1 VREAV
6 DVDYIIVANNKE
18 ALALENNLIK
28 QGKPRFNILR
38 KILLPSL
45 LVCAAVAQQAP
56 SAAPAPPESK
66 QAIPTQKETV
76 VVTGTFVPAP
86 LSEYDR
92 SVETLDTR
100 QDPLLFDSLLD
111 YLRLDPALDLRERAS
126 GGVQTDLSI
135 FGSTFAENLVLLNGL
150 RLNDA
155 QTAHHD
161 MDIAV
166 PVEAISRIEV
176 LRGAG
181 STFYGSDAMGGAVNF
196 ITDPAQAT
204 EIRLRAGVVNQGF
217 NQQHALAS
225 LLMRNWSETIAADR
239 DFSTGFIADRDY
251 RSGSASSETRFK
263 SALGQTDLLVAGSD
277 RPYGADQ
284 FYGPF
289 PSWERTKNWFA
300 SAQQD
305 LGQRTS
311 AAFGYRRHSDEF
323 ILVRDDPWIYE
334 NNHVDES
341 WQAAL
346 RRHYLLG
353 DNSTLS
359 YGAEGQGDAIQS
371 NNLGDHAR
379 NREAIYANFDF
390 RVLRRFS
397 LSAGAREELFS
408 GGTSRLSPAVAGGV
422 TLRSSLRLR
431 ASASRGFRLP
441 SYTDLYYSDPANQG
455 NALLKPESAW
465 SLDAG
470 ADWTPSSRFSLA
482 TTFFQRW
489 DRNVIDYV
497 QSASAQPYKAT
508 NIDRL
513 HFTGIEAHA
522 DFRLPGQQDV
532 QLAYTF
538 LHGDHAPLP
547 SGEVSRYAFN
557 YPTHQVVFAW
567 TGAWREWLVAR
578 TRLGITQRF
587 AHDAYPVWDFAVAR
601 GTGRI
606 RPYLQLTNLSNTGYQ
621 EIPGVLMPSRS
632 IVGGVELIVSRLAGR
647 HSATARLPGDSHL
660 E

>member
-1 VREAV
+1 VSLPAECYDQNPSMVCKA
-6 DVDYIIVANNKE
+6 
-18 ALALENNLIK
+18 
-28 QGKPRFNILR
+28 F
-38 KILLPSL
+38 LLSSF
-45 LVCAAVAQQAP
+45 LVCAAVAQQAS
-56 SAAPAPPESK
+56 SAAPAPPVPK
-66 QAIPTQKETV
+66 PAIPTQKETV
-76 VVTGTFVPAP
+76 VVTGTFIPAP

-92 SVETLDTR
+92 SVESLDTR
-100 QDPLLFDSLLD
+100 QNPLLFDSCTD
-111 YLRLDPALDLRERAS
+111 YLRLDPTVDLEERAPN
-126 GGVQTDLSI
+126 GVQSDLSI
-135 FGSTFAENLVLLNGL
+135 LGSTFAENLVLLNGL

-196 ITDPAQAT
+196 ITAPASAT
-204 EIRLRAGVVNQGF
+204 ELRLRAGTGNQGF
-217 NQQHALAS
+217 NQQHVLAS
-225 LLMRNWSETIAADR
+225 LLMRTWSETIAADR
-239 DFSTGFIADRDY
+239 DFSTGFISDRDY
-251 RSGSASSETRFK
+251 RSASASSETRLK
-263 SALGQTDLLVAGSD
+263 SGLGQSDLLFAGSD

-284 FYGPF
+284 FYGPY

-323 ILVRDDPWIYE
+323 ILVRDDPSLYE
-334 NNHVDES
+334 NNHADES
-341 WQAAL
+341 WQAAM
-346 RRHYLLG
+346 RRHDPLG
-353 DNSTLS
+353 DNTTLS

-371 NNLGDHAR
+371 NNLGEHER
-379 NREAIYANFDF
+379 NREALYANLDF

-408 GGTSRLSPAVAGGV
+408 GGTSFFSPAVAGGL
-422 TLRSSLRLR
+422 TLRPSLRLR

-441 SYTDLYYSDPANQG
+441 TYTDLYYSDPANQG
-455 NALLKPESAW
+455 DPLLKPETAW
-465 SLDAG
+465 TLDAG
-470 ADWTPSSRFSLA
+470 ADWTPGSRFSMA

-497 QSASAQPYKAT
+497 QFAPAQPYQAT
-508 NIDRL
+508 NIDHL

-522 DFRLPGQQDV
+522 DFRLPHQQDV

-547 SGEVSRYAFN
+547 PGEVSRYVFN
-557 YPTHQVVFAW
+557 YPSHEAVFAW
-567 TGAWREWLVAR
+567 TATWREWLVAR
-578 TRLGITQRF
+578 TRVGVTQRF
-587 AHDAYPVWDFAVAR
+587 EHQACPVWDLAVAR
-601 GTGRI
+601 NSGRI
-606 RPYLQLTNLSNTGYQ
+606 RPYLQLANLSNTGYQ

-632 IVGGVELIVSRLAGR
+632 IVGGVEVIVSHAP
-647 HSATARLPGDSHL
+647 H
-660 E
+660 

>member
-1 VREAV
+1 MVC
-6 DVDYIIVANNKE
+6 KT
-18 ALALENNLIK
+18 
-28 QGKPRFNILR
+28 F
-38 KILLPSL
+38 LLSSL
-45 LVCAAVAQQAP
+45 FLCAAVAQQAP
-56 SAAPAPPESK
+56 LAVLAPTESK
-66 QAIPTQKETV
+66 QAIPTQKEIV

-100 QDPLLFDSLLD
+100 QNPLLFDSLMD
-111 YLRLDPALDLRERAS
+111 YLRLDPAINLCERAP
-126 GGVQTDLSI
+126 GGVQSDLSI
-135 FGSTFAENLVLLNGL
+135 LGSTFAENLVLLNGL

-161 MDIAV
+161 MDVAV

-176 LRGAG
+176 LRGSG

-196 ITDPAQAT
+196 ITAPAQAT
-204 EIRLRAGVVNQGF
+204 EIRLRAGVGNQGF

-239 DFSTGFIADRDY
+239 DFSTGFIPDRDY
-251 RSGSASSETRFK
+251 RSSSASSETRLK
-263 SALGQTDLLVAGSD
+263 SALGQTDLLFAGSD

-284 FYGPF
+284 FYGPYA
-289 PSWERTKNWFA
+289 SWERTKNWFA

-305 LGQRTS
+305 IGQRTS

-323 ILVRDDPWIYE
+323 ILVRDDPSIYE
-334 NNHVDES
+334 NNHVDGS
-341 WQAAL
+341 WQVAL
-346 RRHYLLG
+346 RRHDPLS
-353 DNSTLS
+353 DNFTVS

-379 NREAIYANFDF
+379 NREAAYANFDF
-390 RVLRRFS
+390 RMLRRFS

-408 GGTSRLSPAVAGGV
+408 GGTSLFSPALAGGLTV
-422 TLRSSLRLR
+422 RPSLRLR

-441 SYTDLYYSDPANQG
+441 TYTDLYYSDPANKG
-455 NALLKPESAW
+455 NPSLKPESAW
-465 SLDAG
+465 SLDTG
-470 ADWTPSSRFSLA
+470 ADWAPRSRFSLA

-497 QSASAQPYKAT
+497 QFAPGQQYQAT
-508 NIDRL
+508 NIDHL

-522 DFRLPGQQDV
+522 DFRLPRQQDV

-547 SGEVSRYAFN
+547 ADEVSRYVFD
-557 YPTHQVVFAW
+557 YPTHEALFAW

-578 TRLGITQRF
+578 TRVGITQRF
-587 AHDAYPVWDFAVAR
+587 EHQAYPVWDLAVAR
-601 GTGRI
+601 STGRI
-606 RPYLQLTNLSNTGYQ
+606 RPFLQLTNLSNTGYE
-621 EIPGVLMPSRS
+621 EIPGVLMPSHS
-632 IVGGVELIVSRLAGR
+632 VIGGVEIVLMRKV
-647 HSATARLPGDSHL
+647 H
-660 E
+660 